1 MLDSKRNIKV
11 KIHPLRHR
19 IFFFLFIASL
29 CLKLNGQVKLHL
41 DSSLVAHYK
50 KVNKHN
56 NNRLLIPFY
65 CDPFYEHLY
74 KKTDTVKLCG
84 KYVFVDSSMNLKI
97 KPSFELP
104 CWFNPYFQ
112 DNLCAVSVQN
122 EIVYIDTL
130 GNIKIRTGL
139 SACSNNKNK
148 AFPFKNNKARLVK
161 GSNTLK
167 KYFTAIYIDTLGN
180 SIKPQIAIKVKPK
193 PVLIVSNPKKN
204 VVPVEIKPDIV
215 TVETNIPKLDF
226 SFIPKKSPKL
236 KYFIPEVEAQIIK
249 EKNKGKDLFL
259 IQYQCGSYQ
268 IENMNLEDTVFCN
281 KYVFVDSN
289 FNVRIAKNFEIP
301 CAFEPEFSEGLCAV
315 GFDSVIVYIDT
326 FGQIRI
332 KTDLKA
338 CDPSYNKASTFK
350 NGIATLYKGD
360 PKLKGYYQTIAINT
374 AGERV
379 RLLEFDELELAELKW
394 QLFKNIELSETSQC
408 FIGKGKTNGIWFLI
422 EKSGKIRKKLE
433 LK

>member
-1 MLDSKRNIKV
+1 MR
-11 KIHPLRHR
+11 PR
-19 IFFFLFIASL
+19 IFFFLIITLL
-29 CLKLNGQVKLHL
+29 CVKVNGQVKLHL
-41 DSSLVAHYK
+41 DTSLITHYK
-50 KVNKHN
+50 KVNKSN

-74 KKTDTVKLCG
+74 KKTDTLKLCG
-84 KYVFVDSSMNLKI
+84 KFVFVDSAMNLKI
-97 KPSFELP
+97 KPFFDLP

-112 DNLCAVSVQN
+112 ENLCAVSVQN
-122 EIVYIDTL
+122 ELVYIDTL
-130 GNIKIRTGL
+130 GNIKINTGL
-139 SACSNNKNK
+139 AACSNNKNK

-180 SIKPQIAIKVKPK
+180 PIKSQIAVKFKLK
-193 PVLIVSNPKKN
+193 PILIVSNPKK
-204 VVPVEIKPDIV
+204 PVNPIDTKPDIIN
-215 TVETNIPKLDF
+215 VEPNVPKLDF
-226 SFIPKKSPKL
+226 SFIPKNSPKL
-236 KYFIPEVEAQIIK
+236 KCFIPEREAEIIK
-249 EKNKGKDLFL
+249 EKNKGKSLFL

-289 FNVRIAKNFEIP
+289 FNVKIAKNFEIP

-315 GFDSVIVYIDT
+315 GYDSMIVFIDT
-326 FGQIRI
+326 LGQIRI
-332 KTDLKA
+332 KTNLKA

-350 NGIATLYKGD
+350 NGIATLYRGD
-360 PKLKGYYQTIAINT
+360 PKLYGFYQTIAINT

-379 RLLEFDELELAELKW
+379 RLLEFDDLELAELQW

>member
-1 MLDSKRNIKV
+1 MNS
-11 KIHPLRHR
+11 R
-19 IFFFLFIASL
+19 ILLFSL
-29 CLKLNGQVKLHL
+29 LTIISFKLNGQVKLHL
-41 DSSLVAHYK
+41 DSSLVTHYK
-50 KVNKHN
+50 KVYRIN

-74 KKTDTVKLCG
+74 KKTDTLKLCG
-84 KYVFVDSSMNLKI
+84 KFVFVDSNMNLKI
-97 KPSFELP
+97 KPFFDLP

-112 DNLCAVSVQN
+112 ENLCAVSLQN
-122 EIVYIDTL
+122 ELVYIDTL

-148 AFPFKNNKARLVK
+148 AYPFLNSQARLVK

-167 KYFTAIYIDTLGN
+167 KYFTAIYIDTFGN
-180 SIKPQIAIKVKPK
+180 PIRPQIAVKVKPK
-193 PVLIVSNPKKN
+193 PILIVSNPKK
-204 VVPVEIKPDIV
+204 PIETVETKPDII
-215 TVETNIPKLDF
+215 TVETSTPKLDF

-236 KYFIPEVEAQIIK
+236 KYFIPEGEAEIIK
-249 EKNKGKDLFL
+249 DKNKGKNLFL

-289 FNVRIAKNFEIP
+289 FNVKITKNFEIP

-315 GFDSVIVYIDT
+315 GYDSVIVYIDT
-326 FGQIRI
+326 MGQIRI

-374 AGERV
+374 SGERV
-379 RLLEFDELELAELKW
+379 RLLEFDDLELAELKW
-394 QLFKNIELSETSQC
+394 QLFKNIELSETNQC

>member
-1 MLDSKRNIKV
+1 MKSRQL
-11 KIHPLRHR
+11 
-19 IFFFLFIASL
+19 LFTIIALISFN
-29 CLKLNGQVKLHL
+29 LKGQIKLHL
-41 DSSLVAHYK
+41 DSSLVVYYK
-50 KVNKHN
+50 KTYKIN

-74 KKTDTVKLCG
+74 KKTDTLKLCG
-84 KYVFVDSSMNLKI
+84 KFVFVDSAMNLKI
-97 KPSFELP
+97 RPFFELP

-122 EIVYIDTL
+122 ELVYIDTL
-130 GNIKIRTGL
+130 GNIKIKTGL
-139 SACSNNKNK
+139 AACSNNKNK
-148 AFPFKNNKARLVK
+148 AYPFKNNKARIIK

-180 SIKPQIAIKVKPK
+180 PIKSQIAIKVKPK
-193 PVLIVSNPKKN
+193 PILIVTNPKKT
-204 VVPVEIKPDIV
+204 VEPIEIKPDII
-215 TVETNIPKLDF
+215 TSETNTPKLDF

-236 KYFIPEVEAQIIK
+236 KYFIPEREAEIIRG
-249 EKNKGKDLFL
+249 KNNGKNLFL

-268 IENMNLEDTVFCN
+268 IENMNLDDTVFCN

-289 FNVRIAKNFEIP
+289 FNVKIAKNFEIP

-315 GFDSVIVYIDT
+315 GFDSMIVYIDT
-326 FGQIRI
+326 LGQIRI
-332 KTDLKA
+332 KTDLKV
-338 CDPSYNKASTFK
+338 CDQSYNKASTFK

-374 AGERV
+374 LGERV
-379 RLLEFDELELAELKW
+379 RLLEFDDLELAELKW
-394 QLFKNIELSETSQC
+394 QLFKNIELRETSQC